1 MKGGQSVKHVMTA
14 IKTLTI
20 AVSLCT
26 VLLFCGLPVNAEFT
40 YSGIMAVI
48 PFTCSGTGS
57 ATEEYEIVIEK
68 LDGNSPS
75 PETDV
80 KTVKGSG
87 EGTFRVA
94 VDEPG
99 TYRYRVYENA
109 GSNPK
114 IIYDNT
120 AYTVTL
126 FVTSDDNGDLDYQ
139 VILSKD
145 GTVKPAAVAFENMAN
160 SKTDDEKTDERI
172 DHDGG
177 NTGKKPAPTV
187 STGEAAS
194 PYIPYAVAT
203 LAAGGLI
210 LILALRIRRRK
221 EDADV

>member
-1 MKGGQSVKHVMTA
+1 MKHVMTA

-160 SKTDDEKTDERI
+160 SETDEDWTDKRI

-177 NTGKKPAPTV
+177 DVTGKKPAAPTV

-194 PYIPYAVAT
+194 PYIPYAVAA

-210 LILALRIRRRK
+210 LILALRFRRRK